1 MLIVTRNGQFE
12 RFVRAMSRPAPR
24 ETLPPMVPP
33 MGEPTPEQIETLTR
47 IAHEHKIAIVG
58 PPLS

>member
-24 ETLPPMVPP
+24 ETLPPS
-33 MGEPTPEQIETLTR
+33 GKPTPEQIETLTR
-47 IAHEHKIAIVG
+47 IAHEHKIEIIG

>member
-12 RFVRAMSRPAPR
+12 RFVRAMSRPAPS
-24 ETLPPMVPP
+24 ETLPPS
-33 MGEPTPEQIETLTR
+33 GKPTPEQIETLTA
-47 IAHEHKIAIVG
+47 IAHAPKIEIIG